1 MFQKINQFFVPEAY
15 THEQEQFRKAKLTV
29 GAYFIVACFNVNYI
43 LTSMLIHYKG
53 GLYSQIPLLIISTLC
68 LILYKNKIA
77 PYIVNT
83 LFFIFA
89 ILSIAITV
97 YFTNGYNSFIL
108 PWIAS
113 TPIVALLV
121 AGKRGGYLALIACCI
136 SLSFFYILFLQGHNF
151 TEDYDLEY
159 KNVFSYTTHLGLIL
173 ILFAVAMV
181 FENAKNTA
189 LKNLDDRNEQL
200 AIEKKRSDDLLLNI
214 LPSEIVTEL
223 KETGKSKAKL
233 FDHVS
238 VIFTDFV
245 NFTKISET
253 LSPDELVSEID
264 YCFKGIDEIIERN
277 GLEKIKTIGDAY
289 LAVCGLPNEDV
300 NHGIRTVQA
309 GLEILSFIDSRKH
322 NGGKF
327 EIRIGIHS
335 GSLVA
340 GIVGIKK
347 FAYDIWG
354 DTVNTASRLESSG
367 EAGKVNISDSTHQLV
382 KENYHCV
389 YRGKIE
395 AKNKGNIDMYFVDKK
410 IDKISQ

>member
-1 MFQKINQFFVPEAY
+1 MKTVNKAMIFNLVGFLVLPFIFKKNYFSFKFLGNVYVAIGAIGVLITVLY
-15 THEQEQFRKAKLTV
+15 T
-29 GAYFIVACFNVNYI
+29 
-43 LTSMLIHYKG
+43 G
-53 GLYSQIPLLIISTLC
+53 GLIS
-68 LILYKNKIA
+68 
-77 PYIVNT
+77 
-83 LFFIFA
+83 
-89 ILSIAITV
+89 S
-97 YFTNGYNSFIL
+97 IL
-108 PWIAS
+108 PWLAILPLTSLLLTDKKSGWIWTIWTYLMISTIGFLTLKSYRFVDETSAS
-113 TPIVALLV
+113 FLTLFNTANLTGLGVFIF
-121 AGKRGGYLALIACCI
+121 LIA
-136 SLSFFYILFLQGHNF
+136 L
-151 TEDYDLEY
+151 
-159 KNVFSYTTHLGLIL
+159 
-173 ILFAVAMV
+173 V
-181 FENAKNTA
+181 FENTKNTA

-214 LPSEIVTEL
+214 LPSEIVMEL
-223 KETGKSKAKL
+223 KETGKSKAKQ

-300 NHGIRTVQA
+300 NHGIKTVQA

-410 IDKISQ
+410 IDEISQ

>member
-1 MFQKINQFFVPEAY
+1 MFQKIIQFFVPEEY
-15 THEQEQFRKAKLTV
+15 TREQEQFRKAKLTV
-29 GAYFIVACFNVNYI
+29 GAFFIVACFNVNYI
-43 LTSMLIHYKG
+43 LTSMLIHYQG
-53 GLYSQIPLLIISTLC
+53 GLYSQVPLLIISLLC
-68 LILYKNKIA
+68 LVLYKNKVSPA
-77 PYIVNT
+77 LVNT
-83 LFFIFA
+83 IFFFFA
-89 ILSIAITV
+89 IISIATSV
-97 YFTNGYNSFIL
+97 YFTKGYESFVL

-121 AGKRGGYLALIACCI
+121 AGKRGGILALIGCCI
-136 SLSFFYILFLQGHNF
+136 SLSFFYCLHLQGKIY
-151 TEDYDLEY
+151 TEEYDLEF
-159 KNVFSYTTHLGLIL
+159 KNIFSYTTHLGLIL
-173 ILFAVAMV
+173 ILFSVAMV

-245 NFTKISET
+245 NFTKISEH
-253 LSPDELVSEID
+253 LNPDELVSEID
-264 YCFKGIDEIIERN
+264 YCFKGIDDIIEKN

-289 LAVCGLPNEDV
+289 LAVCGLPNED
-300 NHGIRTVQA
+300 NQHAHKTIQA
-309 GLEILSFIDSRKH
+309 GMEILQFIENRKN

-327 EIRIGIHS
+327 DIRVGVHS
-335 GSLVA
+335 GPLVA
-340 GIVGIKK
+340 GIVGVKK

-354 DTVNTASRLESSG
+354 DTVNTASRMESSG
-367 EAGKVNISDSTHQLV
+367 EQGKLNISSSTYELV
-382 KENYHCV
+382 KDAYVCE

-395 AKNKGNIDMYFVDKK
+395 AKNKGNIDMYFVTAAK
-410 IDKISQ
+410 